1 MSRKKSKVELP
12 QFVRD
17 EFSRLL
23 KVDKAIAARY
33 LKREMK
39 NARARA
45 SRNQP
50 M

>member
-1 MSRKKSKVELP
+1 MSRKKSEVELP
-12 QFVRD
+12 LFVSE

-33 LKREMK
+33 LKREMR

-45 SRNQP
+45 TRNLP
-50 M
+50 K